1 MISEELHS
9 RCFLDYFW
17 LTWLKKI
24 GVRTKNRSNKSFLG
38 DKLKLL
44 NSRRG
49 GKKDDRCSGL
59 STTQDVLRERREHDN
74 MSISLWVLL
83 REHSSLGNLIYF
95 NSFTRKKRQ
104 WTFDE
109 GRGKKSERLIFESE
123 GRQFKKN
130 ARQDFFVDHCQCV
143 YWTRR
148 CCLTF
153 SNLHRLSEI
162 LTFRREEAVC
172 LEFSPQFGCLLN
184 LSLTGL
190 SEADRMIEYTPIF
203 TVTTSTAVKQ
213 TWAKTELW

>member
-1 MISEELHS
+1 MIAAQACQQPKTSSERGASMTTCQYHFE
-9 RCFLDYFW
+9 CFSVN
-17 LTWLKKI
+17 TA
-24 GVRTKNRSNKSFLG
+24 
-38 DKLKLL
+38 
-44 NSRRG
+44 
-49 GKKDDRCSGL
+49 
-59 STTQDVLRERREHDN
+59 
-74 MSISLWVLL
+74 LW
-83 REHSSLGNLIYF
+83 EI
-95 NSFTRKKRQ
+95 SFTSTALHAKKRQ

-162 LTFRREEAVC
+162 LTFRREEAVR